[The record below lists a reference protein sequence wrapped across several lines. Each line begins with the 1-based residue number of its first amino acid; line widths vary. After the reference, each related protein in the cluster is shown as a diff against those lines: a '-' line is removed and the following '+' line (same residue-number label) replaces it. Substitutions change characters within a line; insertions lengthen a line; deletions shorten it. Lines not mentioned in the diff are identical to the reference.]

1 MKKYAIDSCSLI
13 NAAKY
18 YNLRKSTFE
27 SIWEKLANMI
37 NSGELISTVEVKEE
51 LKDDEL
57 LEWIKVNNC
66 MFIPLSEKIQK
77 KATDILKEYPTLIK
91 MKSSGNSNADPFL
104 IATSIIENATIIS
117 DERKGDETSR
127 DYHIPNVCEHY
138 DIECITLQ
146 AFLDII
152 IE

>member
-1 MKKYAIDSCSLI
+1 M
-13 NAAKY
+13 Y
-18 YNLRKSTFE
+18 YPVLE
-27 SIWEKLANMI
+27 
-37 NSGELISTVEVKEE
+37 IS
-51 LKDDEL
+51 LKDGL
-57 LEWIKVNNC
+57 WLT
-66 MFIPLSEKIQK
+66 L
-77 KATDILKEYPTLIK
+77 TDILKEYPTLIK

-104 IATSIIENATIIS
+104 IATAIIEHATIIS
-117 DERKGDETSR
+117 DERNRDETSR